1 MPRPKG
7 LWYRCASRRR
17 LRPKANEETQL
28 KQLAKYRRNNP
39 ALEFYSVEQAPN
51 ARVPASQG
59 SRARG
64 QSLNPTQSKVQRA
77 AGAPP
82 GRLSCFGRA
91 RNKRRTAGK
100 HLFKEPSPLRPSSL
114 RRWHSPE
121 DGVASGERWRVTR
134 ESPDVSVGALSFLG
148 RVLINA
154 QIAGVAKKLVP
165 IEPVSSWCPCSRALN
180 TNWEEKLSI
189 QFGRQGG
196 VTHQFWRRAPNAV
209 CLNGVGHDGDDSPNA
224 ASSDASTYNFLTL
237 MLAGRWSV
245 LASGDGAGR
254 AIVVG
259 RPLWRR

>member
-1 MPRPKG
+1 MVIEQPLKG
-7 LWYRCASRRR
+7 LGTTRRR

-51 ARVPASQG
+51 ARAPASQG

-121 DGVASGERWRVTR
+121 DGVASGERWRVTTGEPR
-134 ESPDVSVGALSFLG
+134 RLCRGSLVFSTHSNVGAGKSPRSAGSAQPDSGRTPTSWPQGAALSQGPSRRQFRLN
-148 RVLINA
+148 V
-154 QIAGVAKKLVP
+154 VEVP
-165 IEPVSSWCPCSRALN
+165 
-180 TNWEEKLSI
+180 
-189 QFGRQGG
+189 
-196 VTHQFWRRAPNAV
+196 
-209 CLNGVGHDGDDSPNA
+209 
-224 ASSDASTYNFLTL
+224 
-237 MLAGRWSV
+237 
-245 LASGDGAGR
+245 
-254 AIVVG
+254 
-259 RPLWRR
+259 